1 MLALRLAL
9 LLAVSGALPAQAQIY
24 KWVDANG
31 QTHFGTQP
39 PSSEPAHQ
47 AVKLHQT
54 NQSDSKLPPLQ
65 NQTGD
70 SASTAPPDEEET
82 TRQEGKMCRQA
93 VQWTHEEDI
102 PNLIASGEERLKAGQ
117 IDRKQHEQALKD
129 LEGVKTHIT
138 LPKCLVSKGED
149 RKRFECLAKGLG
161 LAVCS
166 GAAGEAIDAGM
177 QNAQSKR

>member
-1 MLALRLAL
+1 MPALRLAL
-9 LLAVSGALPAQAQIY
+9 LLALSCALPAQAQIY

-31 QTHFGTQP
+31 QPHFGTQP
-39 PSSEPAHQ
+39 PSSEPDHQ
-47 AVKLHQT
+47 AVKLHQI
-54 NQSDSKLPPLQ
+54 NQSDSKLPQLQ
-65 NQTGD
+65 SQTSD
-70 SASTAPPDEEET
+70 SAAPSDEEEL

-138 LPKCLVSKGED
+138 LPKCLISKGED
-149 RKRFECLAKGLG
+149 REKFECLAKGLG

-166 GAAGEAIDAGM
+166 GAAGEAMDAGM
-177 QNAQSKR
+177 QKAQSKR

>member
-1 MLALRLAL
+1 MPALRLAL
-9 LLAVSGALPAQAQIY
+9 LLALGCALPAQAQIY

-31 QTHFGTQP
+31 QHHFGTQP
-39 PSSEPAHQ
+39 PSSEPDHQ

-54 NQSDSKLPPLQ
+54 NQSDSTPPQLQ
-65 NQTGD
+65 SQTSD
-70 SASTAPPDEEET
+70 SAAASGEDEA

-93 VQWTHEEDI
+93 VQWTHAEDI
-102 PNLIASGEERLKAGQ
+102 PNLLASGEQRLKAGQ

-129 LEGVKTHIT
+129 LEEVKTHIT
-138 LPKCLVSKGED
+138 LPKCLISKGED
-149 RKRFECLAKGLG
+149 REKFECLAKGLG

-177 QNAQSKR
+177 QKAQSKR